1 MCSRIERFCRVVYFL
16 TCSLPRKRFL
26 PFSRRASEGAR
37 LGCVYFF
44 TRSPVCSLGVH
55 FFGNACYAV
64 WLTCNFSSFIVNT
77 KNVRYCLRVL
87 VLYQGTKEFVADGAP
102 TQGRRRFFQTSA
114 NPIPHPDSTSLKKSA
129 TANRLSHR
137 FMWINIGRPTNRA
150 TPQVPEEEVG
160 VKKSSTAER
169 PVERRSGLI
178 STQDSIEAILN
189 FKTHPNME
197 ETRVTEEGHLVSRV
211 LHDHDKLNMLYGKGT
226 STSKKLVIPDY
237 ESAIVIRRDQTSR
250 NPIPRPQT
258 DSSEGKRGLVL
269 TGDTTNILRRKT
281 LLYSEPSYR
290 PSGGTSTGKE
300 VNTDPRQLISILGDP
315 LPYKKSDISYHEAS
329 STGKKVHGSAKRR
342 GNESRGR
349 HTKGAHREE
358 RFMDSENSDRDM
370 QDVDAFFSRDLDE
383 ELSRRDPG
391 EHSMLEHLL
400 DDYSPS
406 FGTRDEKMEKESTI
420 KQIEKLTQ
428 QSLTSKDY
436 DFTGLPSEFANMEVS
451 EGELPSYAQIG
462 DTGLNIRRSKVS
474 KNAHKKHEHK
484 VAVLSS
490 KRLRV
495 KTGPDYNKAFSSSQ
509 PRALKTKR
517 SLPYH
522 HRHHHHYRHRWRSPY
537 LHIRSPEN
545 SPYSDYPD
553 EQEQQDY
560 EDMPKLS
567 SVMQFHRLPM
577 AQRWPT
583 FPISLMA
590 ERFVRFSRLPK
601 ISEFSPEP
609 LERLEHLPP
618 PPPIPPTII
627 DREKAGDREAEP
639 VDEWAPFPE
648 PIPEPEPPPI
658 PELPFIKEIPPIAE
672 PQEPAP
678 ENLDP
683 KKTFDTGESNG
694 GVKKSSSR

>member
-1 MCSRIERFCRVVYFL
+1 MYAIAFRFMLFL
-16 TCSLPRKRFL
+16 
-26 PFSRRASEGAR
+26 
-37 LGCVYFF
+37 
-44 TRSPVCSLGVH
+44 
-55 FFGNACYAV
+55 
-64 WLTCNFSSFIVNT
+64 I
-77 KNVRYCLRVL
+77 
-87 VLYQGTKEFVADGAP
+87 LYEGTKESIVDGAP
-102 TQGRRRFFQTSA
+102 TEGRRRLFQTSA
-114 NPIPHPDSTSLKKSA
+114 SPIPHPDSTSLKKSA
-129 TANRLSHR
+129 TENRLSQR
-137 FMWINIGRPTNRA
+137 FMWINVGRPTQRA

-169 PVERRSGLI
+169 PVERRSSLVTAQG
-178 STQDSIEAILN
+178 SIEAILN

-197 ETRVTEEGHLVSRV
+197 ETKVAEEGKLVSRV
-211 LHDHDKLNMLYGKGT
+211 LHDQEKLKMLYGKGA
-226 STSKKLVIPDY
+226 STSRKLVIPDY
-237 ESAIVIRRDQTSR
+237 ESAIVFRRDRTSR

-258 DSSEGKRGLVL
+258 DFSAGKRGLVL
-269 TGDTTNILRRKT
+269 PGDTTNILRRKT

-300 VNTDPRQLISILGDP
+300 VHTDPRQLISILGDP
-315 LPYKKSDISYHEAS
+315 VPYKRSDISYHKS
-329 STGKKVHGSAKRR
+329 SSSRKKKAHGSAERSE
-342 GNESRGR
+342 NESRER
-349 HTKGAHREE
+349 RTKGTQRKE

-370 QDVDAFFSRDLDE
+370 EDVDAFYNRDLDE
-383 ELSRRDPG
+383 ELNRRG

-420 KQIEKLTQ
+420 KQIEKLTE
-428 QSLTSKDY
+428 QSSVPSKDY

-451 EGELPSYAQIG
+451 EGELPSYEQIG
-462 DTGLNIRRSKVS
+462 DTGLNIRRSKIS
-474 KNAHKKHEHK
+474 KNAHKKRGHK
-484 VAVLSS
+484 VGFSSS
-490 KRLRV
+490 KRFRL
-495 KTGPDYNKAFSSSQ
+495 KTGSDYEEAYSQ
-509 PRALKTKR
+509 PKVLKTKR

-522 HRHHHHYRHRWRSPY
+522 HRCRHRHYHHHHRWRSPY
-537 LHIRSPEN
+537 LHVRSPEI

-560 EDMPKLS
+560 EDFPDPS
-567 SVMQFHRLPM
+567 SIMRFHRLPM

-590 ERFVRFSRLPK
+590 ERFVRFPRLPK

-609 LERLEHLPP
+609 LDRLERLPP
-618 PPPIPPTII
+618 PAPIPPAII

-639 VDEWAPFPE
+639 VDELAPFPE

>member
-1 MCSRIERFCRVVYFL
+1 M
-16 TCSLPRKRFL
+16 
-26 PFSRRASEGAR
+26 
-37 LGCVYFF
+37 
-44 TRSPVCSLGVH
+44 
-55 FFGNACYAV
+55 
-64 WLTCNFSSFIVNT
+64 
-77 KNVRYCLRVL
+77 
-87 VLYQGTKEFVADGAP
+87 
-102 TQGRRRFFQTSA
+102 
-114 NPIPHPDSTSLKKSA
+114 
-129 TANRLSHR
+129 
-137 FMWINIGRPTNRA
+137 
-150 TPQVPEEEVG
+150 
-160 VKKSSTAER
+160 KKSSTAER
-169 PVERRSGLI
+169 PVERRSSLV
-178 STQDSIEAILN
+178 TAQDSIEAILN

-197 ETRVTEEGHLVSRV
+197 ETRVTEEGNLVSRV
-211 LHDHDKLNMLYGKGT
+211 LHDQEKLKMLYGKGI
-226 STSKKLVIPDY
+226 STSKKFVIPDY
-237 ESAIVIRRDQTSR
+237 ESAMVFRRDQTSR

-269 TGDTTNILRRKT
+269 PGDTTNILRRKT

-300 VNTDPRQLISILGDP
+300 VHTDPRQLISILGDP
-315 LPYKKSDISYHEAS
+315 LPYKRSDISYHEAS
-329 STGKKVHGSAKRR
+329 STRRKKAHGSAKRW
-342 GNESRGR
+342 GNESRER
-349 HTKGAHREE
+349 RKKGAHREE
-358 RFMDSENSDRDM
+358 RFMDSENSGPDI
-370 QDVDAFFSRDLDE
+370 QDVDALNNRDLDE

-428 QSLTSKDY
+428 QSSVLSKDY

-451 EGELPSYAQIG
+451 EGELPSYEQIG

-474 KNAHKKHEHK
+474 KNAHKKHGHK

-495 KTGPDYNKAFSSSQ
+495 KTRRDYNEAYSFSQ
-509 PRALKTKR
+509 PRLLKTKR

-522 HRHHHHYRHRWRSPY
+522 HRHHHHHYHHRWRSPY
-537 LHIRSPEN
+537 LHIRSPEI

-567 SVMQFHRLPM
+567 SIMQFHRLPM

-590 ERFVRFSRLPK
+590 ERFFRFPRLPK

-618 PPPIPPTII
+618 PAPIPPAII

>member
-1 MCSRIERFCRVVYFL
+1 MY
-16 TCSLPRKRFL
+16 
-26 PFSRRASEGAR
+26 
-37 LGCVYFF
+37 CVAF
-44 TRSPVCSLGVH
+44 
-55 FFGNACYAV
+55 
-64 WLTCNFSSFIVNT
+64 
-77 KNVRYCLRVL
+77 RVL
-87 VLYQGTKEFVADGAP
+87 LFLLLYQGTKEFTVDGAP
-102 TQGRRRFFQTSA
+102 TEGRRRLFQTSA
-114 NPIPHPDSTSLKKSA
+114 NPIPHPDSMSLKKSA
-129 TANRLSHR
+129 TANRLSQR
-137 FMWINIGRPTNRA
+137 FMWINVGRPTHRA
-150 TPQVPEEEVG
+150 TPQIPEEEVG
-160 VKKSSTAER
+160 VKKSSTAKR
-169 PVERRSGLI
+169 PAARRSGLI
-178 STQDSIEAILN
+178 SGQDSIEAILN
-189 FKTHPNME
+189 FKTHPDMG
-197 ETRVTEEGHLVSRV
+197 ETRVTEEGNLVSRV
-211 LHDHDKLNMLYGKGT
+211 LHDQDKLKMLYGKGT
-226 STSKKLVIPDY
+226 SASKEFVIPAYD
-237 ESAIVIRRDQTSR
+237 SAMLFRRDQTSR

-269 TGDTTNILRRKT
+269 PGDTTNILRRKT

-300 VNTDPRQLISILGDP
+300 VHTDPRQLISILGDP
-315 LPYKKSDISYHEAS
+315 LPYKRSDISHKEAS
-329 STGKKVHGSAKRR
+329 SPRKERD
-342 GNESRGR
+342 
-349 HTKGAHREE
+349 E
-358 RFMDSENSDRDM
+358 RFMSSENSDRDV
-370 QDVDAFFSRDLDE
+370 QDVDAFYNRDLED

-391 EHSMLEHLL
+391 EHNMLEHLL

-406 FGTRDEKMEKESTI
+406 FGTRDEKMERESTI

-428 QSLTSKDY
+428 QSSAVSKDF

-451 EGELPSYAQIG
+451 EGELPSYEQIE
-462 DTGLNIRRSKVS
+462 DTGFNIRRSKVS
-474 KNAHKKHEHK
+474 KNAHKKHGHK

-490 KRLRV
+490 KRLQV
-495 KTGPDYNKAFSSSQ
+495 KTGPDCDEAYSSSQ
-509 PRALKTKR
+509 FRALKTKR
-517 SLPYH
+517 SLPYNH
-522 HRHHHHYRHRWRSPY
+522 RRHRHHHRHRWRSPY

-545 SPYSDYPD
+545 SLYSEYPD

-560 EDMPKLS
+560 EDLPELS

-590 ERFVRFSRLPK
+590 ERFVRFPRLPK

-618 PPPIPPTII
+618 PPPIPPAII

>member
-1 MCSRIERFCRVVYFL
+1 
-16 TCSLPRKRFL
+16 
-26 PFSRRASEGAR
+26 
-37 LGCVYFF
+37 
-44 TRSPVCSLGVH
+44 
-55 FFGNACYAV
+55 
-64 WLTCNFSSFIVNT
+64 
-77 KNVRYCLRVL
+77 
-87 VLYQGTKEFVADGAP
+87 
-102 TQGRRRFFQTSA
+102 
-114 NPIPHPDSTSLKKSA
+114 
-129 TANRLSHR
+129 
-137 FMWINIGRPTNRA
+137 MWINVGRPTQRA
-150 TPQVPEEEVG
+150 TPQIPEEEVG

-169 PVERRSGLI
+169 PVERRSSLF
-178 STQDSIEAILN
+178 TARDSIEAILN
-189 FKTHPNME
+189 FKTHPNVE
-197 ETRVTEEGHLVSRV
+197 ETKVTEEDNLVSRV
-211 LHDHDKLNMLYGKGT
+211 LHDQEKLKMLYGKGT
-226 STSKKLVIPDY
+226 STSKKLVIPDF
-237 ESAIVIRRDQTSR
+237 ESAMVFRRDRTSR

-258 DSSEGKRGLVL
+258 DFSTAAGKRGLVL
-269 TGDTTNILRRKT
+269 PGDTTNILRRKT

-300 VNTDPRQLISILGDP
+300 VHTDPRQLISILGDP
-315 LPYKKSDISYHEAS
+315 LPYKRSDISYQES
-329 STGKKVHGSAKRR
+329 SSSKKKKARGSAKRWR
-342 GNESRGR
+342 NERR
-349 HTKGAHREE
+349 ERRTKGTQRKE
-358 RFMDSENSDRDM
+358 RFMDSENSDGDM
-370 QDVDAFFSRDLDE
+370 QDVDAFYNRDLDE

-391 EHSMLEHLL
+391 EHNMLEHLL

-428 QSLTSKDY
+428 QSSALSKDY

-451 EGELPSYAQIG
+451 EGELPSYEKIG

-474 KNAHKKHEHK
+474 KNAHKRRGHK
-484 VAVLSS
+484 MEVVSS

-495 KTGPDYNKAFSSSQ
+495 KTGPDYNEAYSQ
-509 PRALKTKR
+509 PKVLRTKR

-522 HRHHHHYRHRWRSPY
+522 HRHHHHHTWRSPY
-537 LHIRSPEN
+537 LHIRSPEI
-545 SPYSDYPD
+545 SPYSDYPY
-553 EQEQQDY
+553 EQGQHNY
-560 EDMPKLS
+560 EDFPNPS
-567 SVMQFHRLPM
+567 SIMRFHRLPV
-577 AQRWPT
+577 AQRWPK

-590 ERFVRFSRLPK
+590 ERFFRFPRLPK

-618 PPPIPPTII
+618 PAPIPPAII
-627 DREKAGDREAEP
+627 NREKAGDREAEP
-639 VDEWAPFPE
+639 VDELAPFPE

>member
-1 MCSRIERFCRVVYFL
+1 MFCYL
-16 TCSLPRKRFL
+16 ILL
-26 PFSRRASEGAR
+26 
-37 LGCVYFF
+37 
-44 TRSPVCSLGVH
+44 
-55 FFGNACYAV
+55 
-64 WLTCNFSSFIVNT
+64 
-77 KNVRYCLRVL
+77 
-87 VLYQGTKEFVADGAP
+87 LYQGTKEFTVDGAP
-102 TQGRRRFFQTSA
+102 TEGRRRFFQTSA

-129 TANRLSHR
+129 TTNRLSHR
-137 FMWINIGRPTNRA
+137 FMWINVGRPTHRA
-150 TPQVPEEEVG
+150 TPQIPEEEVG
-160 VKKSSTAER
+160 VKKSRTAKR

-178 STQDSIEAILN
+178 SAQDSIEAMLN
-189 FKTHPNME
+189 FKTYPNME
-197 ETRVTEEGHLVSRV
+197 ETRVTEEGNLVSRV
-211 LHDHDKLNMLYGKGT
+211 LHDQDKLKMLYGKGI
-226 STSKKLVIPDY
+226 SASKKFVIPDY
-237 ESAIVIRRDQTSR
+237 DSAVLFRRDQTSR
-250 NPIPRPQT
+250 HPIPRPQT

-269 TGDTTNILRRKT
+269 PGDTTNILRRKT

-290 PSGGTSTGKE
+290 LSGGTSTGKE
-300 VNTDPRQLISILGDP
+300 VHTDPRQLISILGDP
-315 LPYKKSDISYHEAS
+315 LPYKKSDISHREAS
-329 STGKKVHGSAKRR
+329 STRK
-342 GNESRGR
+342 E
-349 HTKGAHREE
+349 REE
-358 RFMDSENSDRDM
+358 RFMNSENSDRDM
-370 QDVDAFFSRDLDE
+370 QDVDAFYNRDLDD
-383 ELSRRDPG
+383 ELRRRDPG

-406 FGTRDEKMEKESTI
+406 FGTRDEKMERESTI

-428 QSLTSKDY
+428 QSSAVSKDF

-451 EGELPSYAQIG
+451 EGELPSYEQIE
-462 DTGLNIRRSKVS
+462 DTAGLNIRRSKVS
-474 KNAHKKHEHK
+474 KNARKKHGHK
-484 VAVLSS
+484 LAVLTS

-495 KTGPDYNKAFSSSQ
+495 KTGPDCNEAYSSSQ
-509 PRALKTKR
+509 STALKTKR
-517 SLPYH
+517 SLPYNRRHHH
-522 HRHHHHYRHRWRSPY
+522 HRHHHRWRSPY

-545 SPYSDYPD
+545 SPYRDYPD

-560 EDMPKLS
+560 ENMPELS
-567 SVMQFHRLPM
+567 SVMQFHRLPT
-577 AQRWPT
+577 AQRWPK

-590 ERFVRFSRLPK
+590 ERFVRFPRLPK

-618 PPPIPPTII
+618 PPPIPPAVI